1 MDNAARPGVSSGFLT
16 PCMKKLQRDFLMVNI
31 ISVINKAALFKLEGL
46 NYLDPKVSGVFAS
59 PYPPKNAKTFRSF

>member
-31 ISVINKAALFKLEGL
+31 ISVINKAALFKLEGFEL
-46 NYLDPKVSGVFAS
+46 S
-59 PYPPKNAKTFRSF
+59 